1 MKKIPLTQGK
11 VALVDDADFDRVN
24 QFKWYALKNTTG
36 NVWYA
41 MRTSWDPA
49 SKKRSAIYLHTF
61 LTGFDRTD
69 HQDGDGL
76 NCQRE
81 NLRPA
86 TSAQNMQ
93 AKQTKRKNTS
103 SRFRGV
109 SWHKAYRQ
117 WQAQIKIAG
126 KLIYLGRYVKEQSA
140 AKAYD
145 VAAKKYFGKFASPNF
160 TN

>member
-1 MKKIPLTQGK
+1 
-11 VALVDDADFDRVN
+11 
-24 QFKWYALKNTTG
+24 
-36 NVWYA
+36 
-41 MRTSWDPA
+41 
-49 SKKRSAIYLHTF
+49 
-61 LTGFDRTD
+61 
-69 HQDGDGL
+69 
-76 NCQRE
+76 
-81 NLRPA
+81 
-86 TSAQNMQ
+86 MQ